1 VRWPDEVRVDNYAM
15 VATTRFAEKR
25 VHAVLKRYGKET
37 VMNCIREMLN
47 RSERGVRAE
56 ISAIPDGTYS
66 GEAATDDDGTVLDE
80 QVWVR
85 VDITVKGDS
94 LTADFSRSDAQR
106 KGFINCP
113 YAASYAIAV
122 GSMMPLFDPALA
134 DFHNE
139 GSLRPIT
146 IITPPGSVVHPLY
159 PATVGAAPVNVGQQ
173 IATSVGQALSK
184 ARPNRAMAG
193 WGKHRG
199 CYVSA
204 TDPRSGQPYVRTSFD
219 YDGSAGAVSGYDGP
233 TGPVSIGSLAS
244 VMRSNAEEME
254 IRFPWRMLN
263 LETRP
268 NFTGHGR
275 WRGGGGVD
283 WRAVNE
289 GSDGRMSS
297 GSSDGDVVQGKGALG
312 GQRVP
317 RARTFILRGDQKIRL
332 KPHRLDTVKTGDVVE
347 KFSSGGGGVG
357 KAADAGPR
365 EIVRDP
371 GQLLDLPDAI
381 GYLLRAAADD
391 GAGIDDGV
399 PLNDLEE
406 LAGALVE
413 LVRRDGGLAFR
424 RGDVARERAVVPHHG
439 LAEVGERLLGGLGD
453 VGDREAGDLVVFGTA
468 AVVAQRLAVL
478 LDLGRAGVDVEPEHG
493 RAHKVEAVLPA
504 KLERVGRQ
512 RRHPDRRMGLL
523 HRLRADAEVV
533 DLVELTFIAE
543 AIFRPRLLDD
553 LDALTED
560 IASARLVDAV
570 AGEFVRLVAA
580 SDAEVDPAVGHEVDQ
595 REVFG
600 DADGM
605 IQRQDDDA
613 RTEAYRL
620 RAGGDGGERDG
631 GRGAVAVLAEVV
643 FGGPDRIE
651 PELLSAHHDVE
662 LFVDDLLLRP
672 PDRILEQV
680 KLAELHGVPPRYG
693 CRCVVRQHS
702 ARSGLR

>member
-1 VRWPDEVRVDNYAM
+1 MTNIDPITLSTVWHSFQTLVREMRHMITRTSQSYLMSQLKDVSVGLWLADGSTVAMPQGLLCQFMGTKFAIQAVKEQFGDDLHPGDVILTNDPYKGMTVHLPDWGFIRPIFFDDELLFFTLVRGHQMDTGGSFPGGYFPNSFDIHGEGLCIPPTKVFENDKERQDVMRLIWNNVRWPDEVRVDNYAM

-204 TDPRSGQPYVRTSFD
+204 IDPRSGQPYVRTSFD
-219 YDGSAGAVSGYDGP
+219 YDGSAGAVTGYDGP

-254 IRFPWRMLN
+254 IRFPWRLVKWEAATDLM
-263 LETRP
+263 
-268 NFTGHGR
+268 GAGR
-275 WRGGGGVD
+275 WRAGGGIE

-289 GSDGRMSS
+289 GSDGRMAT
-297 GSSDGDVVQGKGALG
+297 GSSDGDTTQMPGAHG
-312 GQRVP
+312 GYP
-317 RARTFILRGDQKIRL
+317 SPLSRTFLVRDGKPLR
-332 KPHRLDTVKTGDVVE
+332 VKTHRMVEIKHGDEVV
-347 KFSSGGGGVG
+347 KISGGGGGVG
-357 KAADAGPR
+357 LPTERPPHLVALDVKNEMVSVEAARKIYGVEVDA
-365 EIVRDP
+365 VTFT
-371 GQLLDLPDAI
+371 
-381 GYLLRAAADD
+381 
-391 GAGIDDGV
+391 V
-399 PLNDLEE
+399 
-406 LAGALVE
+406 
-413 LVRRDGGLAFR
+413 
-424 RGDVARERAVVPHHG
+424 
-439 LAEVGERLLGGLGD
+439 
-453 VGDREAGDLVVFGTA
+453 DREETG
-468 AVVAQRLAVL
+468 RL
-478 LDLGRAGVDVEPEHG
+478 RSQ
-493 RAHKVEAVLPA
+493 LPA
-504 KLERVGRQ
+504 KW
-512 RRHPDRRMGLL
+512 
-523 HRLRADAEVV
+523 EVV
-533 DLVELTFIAE
+533 INEKTLEVELA
-543 AIFRPRLLDD
+543 
-553 LDALTED
+553 
-560 IASARLVDAV
+560 
-570 AGEFVRLVAA
+570 
-580 SDAEVDPAVGHEVDQ
+580 PAQ
-595 REVFG
+595 
-600 DADGM
+600 
-605 IQRQDDDA
+605 
-613 RTEAYRL
+613 
-620 RAGGDGGERDG
+620 
-631 GRGAVAVLAEVV
+631 
-643 FGGPDRIE
+643 
-651 PELLSAHHDVE
+651 PE
-662 LFVDDLLLRP
+662 
-672 PDRILEQV
+672 
-680 KLAELHGVPPRYG
+680 
-693 CRCVVRQHS
+693 
-702 ARSGLR
+702 